1 MSNMLSITNG
11 VPQGSI
17 LGPLLFLVYINDFPS
32 YMKSKCIL
40 YADDTTLITSHRD
53 FSVVDILNKNTLRKA
68 NTWFDINKLTIN
80 ENKTNEIIFSL
91 NSTCVKSVK
100 LLGIHLDSKLNWE
113 SHTEKLCVRLS
124 RVIYLLRKLKLNTQ
138 FKFLIQAY
146 FAFFHSILNY
156 GVLLW
161 GNSTGSKQVFILQ
174 KKAVRCIMGIH
185 KMESC
190 RNHFKNLK
198 IMTLPCLFI
207 LQSLLYVKDNLNS
220 LNLRSDFHSYDT
232 RQKDLID
239 NGFTRLNKVQVSFKY
254 VGLKLF
260 NMLPPNSQ
268 NINKNKFKNKLQDWL
283 IKHAFYSIEEFIMCK
298 DVILF

>member
-1 MSNMLSITNG
+1 M
-11 VPQGSI
+11 
-17 LGPLLFLVYINDFPS
+17 
-32 YMKSKCIL
+32 
-40 YADDTTLITSHRD
+40 LIT
-53 FSVVDILNKNTLRKA
+53 A
-68 NTWFDINKLTIN
+68 
-80 ENKTNEIIFSL
+80 EIK
-91 NSTCVKSVK
+91 KSAV
-100 LLGIHLDSKLNWE
+100 
-113 SHTEKLCVRLS
+113 
-124 RVIYLLRKLKLNTQ
+124 
-138 FKFLIQAY
+138 
-146 FAFFHSILNY
+146 NY
-156 GVLLW
+156 
-161 GNSTGSKQVFILQ
+161 STGSKQAFILQ
-174 KKAVRCIMGIH
+174 KKAIRYIIGIN

-207 LQSLLYVKDNLNS
+207 LQSLLYVKENLNS

-232 RQKDLID
+232 RQEDLID

-254 VGLKLF
+254 IGLKLF

>member
-1 MSNMLSITNG
+1 
-11 VPQGSI
+11 
-17 LGPLLFLVYINDFPS
+17 
-32 YMKSKCIL
+32 
-40 YADDTTLITSHRD
+40 
-53 FSVVDILNKNTLRKA
+53 
-68 NTWFDINKLTIN
+68 
-80 ENKTNEIIFSL
+80 
-91 NSTCVKSVK
+91 
-100 LLGIHLDSKLNWE
+100 
-113 SHTEKLCVRLS
+113 
-124 RVIYLLRKLKLNTQ
+124 
-138 FKFLIQAY
+138 
-146 FAFFHSILNY
+146 
-156 GVLLW
+156 
-161 GNSTGSKQVFILQ
+161 
-174 KKAVRCIMGIH
+174 
-185 KMESC
+185 MESC